1 LKLGKTLTTA
11 TWLARLF
18 SPLYPMLTDA
28 TNSLIETVRRDSST
42 EPEMKAAAQQ
52 FFDAVSKSSRE
63 QADAA
68 LRSLGAHFDLEDGS
82 RAAFLALVCGALIE
96 GGCDPLAIA
105 RPLTDRLEALLKS
118 SVTLADACIA
128 QLPKSEDGDEDP
140 NEAFERARAQLIP
153 TMPHENTAWEALN
166 IFWRP
171 AIAAFS
177 VSAEARAAARHLR
190 EPATRISEYHEAGHW
205 LQLMLGV
212 LDDEPIVVVEP
223 ETKLGIL
230 GRISGVVDNFQLN
243 VLLMDGFPKSGLF
256 ARRRVAQRVAAIARG
271 DGPQQSNDTVTGV
284 WNLYTW
290 EAIES
295 RGTLPDPGD
304 TDSSKFWIWNEGT
317 PADIPLFDGRRAIL
331 LGPASYPRSWQSQRM
346 FSKLRAHL
354 EIEQKLTKDE
364 TEDWLRRML
373 AAKAAD

>member
-1 LKLGKTLTTA
+1 
-11 TWLARLF
+11 
-18 SPLYPMLTDA
+18 MLTDA
-28 TNSLIETVRRDSST
+28 TNSLIKTVRSYSST
-42 EPEMKAAAQQ
+42 EADMKAAAQR
-52 FFDAVSKSSRE
+52 FFNAASKSPRE
-63 QADAA
+63 KADAA
-68 LRSLGAHFDLEDGS
+68 LRSLGTHFDLEDGS

-96 GGCDPLAIA
+96 RGCDPLTISH
-105 RPLTDRLEALLKS
+105 PLTERLEALLKS

-128 QLPKSEDGDEDP
+128 QLPQSEDGDEDLK
-140 NEAFERARAQLIP
+140 EAFERARSQLIP
-153 TMPHENTAWEALN
+153 TMPHENADWEALA

-190 EPATRISEYHEAGHW
+190 EPAARISEYHEAGHW
-205 LQLMLGV
+205 LELMLGV
-212 LDDEPIVVVEP
+212 LDDEPIVVIEP

-256 ARRRVAQRVAAIARG
+256 ARRRVAQRVAAVARG
-271 DGPQQSNDTVTGV
+271 EGPQQSSDTVTGV

-295 RGTLPDPGD
+295 EAILPDPGD
-304 TDSSKFWIWNEGT
+304 TASSKYWIWNEGT
-317 PADIPLFDGRRAIL
+317 PADIPEFDGRRVIL

-346 FSKLRAHL
+346 FSKLRAKL
-354 EIEQKLTKDE
+354 EIEGKLTKDE
-364 TEDWLRRML
+364 VEDWLSRML
-373 AAKAAD
+373 AAKTEN